1 MIGFDYDLEKG
12 SSTDGDILRQAFND
26 VIKCANRFALMAAI
40 PLWIARLR
48 LALDSNFQRALQV
61 LRHYVMQIIQ
71 EEQKRQCE
79 EQQSMIKPKTL
90 IASMVAAAEKDRLE
104 TGSSKASLKE
114 QKRQCE
120 EQQSMVKPK
129 TLIAS
134 MVAAAEKDRLETGS
148 SKASLSNNELFDEVC
163 LSMVAGFETT
173 STALSWFF
181 FLMSKHPDV
190 QAKIKEEL
198 HRHGLTSDAILTP
211 EDLDELVYVECVMKE
226 ILRYAPIAAAIVR
239 QATRDDLINDI
250 IVKKGDI
257 FLIATQNMHR
267 DPRYWKIDPMKF
279 FPERFL
285 DEDKYPT
292 PYAYMPFGGGHRI
305 CIGQDLAL
313 FEFKIAI
320 ARFMQRITIEDA
332 GNEANNSGGFQQR
345 ITCFPKHVAVRV
357 YIDLNAKLPA

>member
-1 MIGFDYDLEKG
+1 GWIHTDLVVKCQHVLLNIIAIIGFDYDLEKG
-12 SSTDGDILRQAFND
+12 SSTDGDTLRQAFND

-48 LALDSNFQRALQV
+48 LALDSKFQRALRI
-61 LRHYVMQIIQ
+61 LRHYVMRIIH

-79 EQQSMIKPKTL
+79 EQQLLAKPKTL
-90 IASMVAAAEKDRLE
+90 IASMVAAAEN
-104 TGSSKASLKE
+104 
-114 QKRQCE
+114 
-120 EQQSMVKPK
+120 
-129 TLIAS
+129 
-134 MVAAAEKDRLETGS
+134 DRLETGS
-148 SKASLSNNELFDEVC
+148 SKASLSPTELFDEVS

-173 STALSWFF
+173 SAALSWFF

-190 QAKIKEEL
+190 QAKIKDEL
-198 HRHGLTSDAILTP
+198 LRHGLTSDAILTP

-239 QATRDDLINDI
+239 QATRDDVINDI

-267 DPRYWKIDPMKF
+267 DSRYWQIDPMKF

-292 PYAYMPFGGGHRI
+292 PYAYMPFGGGHRT

-313 FEFKIAI
+313 FEFKIVI
-320 ARFMQRITIEDA
+320 TRLMQRIIIEDA
-332 GNEANNSGGFQQR
+332 GNEANNSGGFMQR
-345 ITCFPKHVAVRV
+345 ITCFPKHVAIRV
-357 YIDLNAKLPA
+357 YMDSDAKLPA